1 MRSVNSSPSLKTVIP
16 SLIIFKHRRYM
27 GSNSALDNDFALRG
41 SIPILMASN
50 KEQPMK
56 NESLASVK
64 PYVSA

>member
-1 MRSVNSSPSLKTVIP
+1 
-16 SLIIFKHRRYM
+16 M